1 MITTQVGDNSV
12 DSADMYHLPQ
22 IPDFSAGS
30 QLPMRYA
37 SQEMMR
43 PSSIFKFQWPEVRD
57 LQSTKSDKCIATGEA
72 LHQPLTSDAAWLSD
86 VLTELEKIDEEIA
99 EEELPEIRS
108 TTKKEARRIIEALTG
123 HPVAPTVYPTQDG
136 ELAIHFKSLGSPN
149 ATVILLN
156 NDAGA
161 DCYSHTKG
169 RNRRA
174 HYDDS
179 SELPDDFVRAQLR
192 TLRQLAVDNS

>member
-22 IPDFSAGS
+22 IPDLPAGS
-30 QLPMRYA
+30 QLPMGYA
-37 SQEMMR
+37 SQEVMR
-43 PSSIFKFQWPEVRD
+43 PTSIFKFQWPEVRD
-57 LQSTKSDKCIATGEA
+57 LQSTEPDECIATGEA